1 MHLCQQ
7 YKLGIVMEEKDC
19 SAFLFL
25 RSVQINS
32 LHHVSNFP
40 WVVYLLPDNMR
51 LLNTC
56 AQQALLIC
64 LCIVALCC
72 KHSIYTCALLKMM
85 PLSGYKYF
93 PFGIISFCY
102 RDER

>member
-19 SAFLFL
+19 TAFLFL

-40 WVVYLLPDNMR
+40 WVVYLLLDNMR

-56 AQQALLIC
+56 AQQALVIC
-64 LCIVALCC
+64 LCIVALCPLLQAFYIHMC
-72 KHSIYTCALLKMM
+72 ITKYDASIWL
-85 PLSGYKYF
+85 
-93 PFGIISFCY
+93 
-102 RDER
+102 